1 MCYKVNYPDILTVL
15 LPLFKLLII
24 ELLCE
29 HLRAEKGLVVKESAY
44 LRAGDVESGCDEYC
58 DGGDGGD
65 VRRVATNDAGATA
78 DA

>member
-1 MCYKVNYPDILTVL
+1 MH
-15 LPLFKLLII
+15 
-24 ELLCE
+24 EL
-29 HLRAEKGLVVKESAY
+29 AY

-58 DGGDGGD
+58 DGGEGGD

>member
-1 MCYKVNYPDILTVL
+1 M
-15 LPLFKLLII
+15 
-24 ELLCE
+24 
-29 HLRAEKGLVVKESAY
+29 VKELTY
-44 LRAGDVESGCDEYC
+44 LRAGDLESGRGVNY